1 MLSRHGTI
9 QTLFLFISQHTTYRT
24 AFSLSAASLA
34 VYHTVV
40 FLLLTVCLNPS
51 SRREFLSLLV
61 LAFFYSAVCMHTT
74 ASSAAEP
81 SYSDASTSNNL
92 ACLSSLIKKL
102 SLSENSTE
110 RIQQGH
116 PWFLAHNT
124 PGFKASMLIITQI
137 YFRRYSVIQHQ

>member
-1 MLSRHGTI
+1 MLSKHGTI
-9 QTLFLFISQHTTYRT
+9 QTLFPNILQIALLFHCRQLNWQC
-24 AFSLSAASLA
+24 A
-34 VYHTVV
+34 VV

-51 SRREFLSLLV
+51 SRREFLSLLI
-61 LAFFYSAVCMHTT
+61 LAFLYSAVCTHTT

-81 SYSDASTSNNL
+81 SYSDANTSNNL

-116 PWFLAHNT
+116 NT
-124 PGFKASMLIITQI
+124 LGFEASVLIITQI
-137 YFRRYSVIQHQ
+137 YFRRYSVIRHQ

>member
-1 MLSRHGTI
+1 MCLFVNVI
-9 QTLFLFISQHTTYRT
+9 QTWYNTDTFSFTYRT
-24 AFSLSAASLA
+24 AFSLPAASLA

-51 SRREFLSLLV
+51 SRREFLSLLI
-61 LAFFYSAVCMHTT
+61 LAFLYSAVCMHTT

-81 SYSDASTSNNL
+81 SYNDASTSNNL
-92 ACLSSLIKKL
+92 ACLSSLIKKV

-116 PWFLAHNT
+116 P
-124 PGFKASMLIITQI
+124 
-137 YFRRYSVIQHQ
+137 